1 MTTWVI
7 GDIQGC
13 FDPFQRLL
21 DKVAFDPSKDTLW
34 SVGDLINRGH
44 DNLSTLRWFYEN
56 RHAVKVVLGNHD
68 LHLLATRAGFGRL
81 SQSDNF
87 DDILSAPDGGQLM
100 DWLQEQPLIH
110 KEGDDILVHAGIPPC
125 WSIDDALEHGLEVA
139 NILQSEQTGRFFQ
152 TMYGNEPHRWSPH
165 LRGLSRLRVIT
176 NYFTR
181 MRFCTA
187 SGALDLKSKGSTAK
201 KSLLHGEPL
210 LPWFQ
215 HPRAEHEQ
223 ARILFGHWAALEGKT
238 DSGRFVGLD
247 TGCVWGGH
255 LTLLNLATNEIQC
268 HNCHEGQAAL

>member
-13 FDPFQRLL
+13 FQPFQRLL
-21 DKVAFDPSKDTLW
+21 KKIQFDPSKDTLW

-68 LHLLATRAGFGRL
+68 LHLLATRAGAGRL

-87 DDILSAPDGGQLM
+87 QDILNAPDGELLM
-100 DWLQEQPLIH
+100 DWLQQQPLIH
-110 KEGDDILVHAGIPPC
+110 KEGNDVLVHAGIPPC
-125 WSIDDALEHGLEVA
+125 WSTCEALQYGAEVA
-139 NILQSEQTGRFFQ
+139 KMLQSEDAPRFFQ
-152 TMYGNEPHRWSPH
+152 TMYGNEPYRWSPY

-181 MRFCTA
+181 MRFCTP
-187 SGALDLKSKGSTAK
+187 SGALDLKSKGTSPK
-201 KSLLHGEPL
+201 KSQLCGERL

-215 HPRAEHEQ
+215 HPLKLHSEE
-223 ARILFGHWAALEGKT
+223 RIFFGHWAALNGDTQSEQCI
-238 DSGRFVGLD
+238 GLD
-247 TGCVWGGH
+247 TGCVWGNE
-255 LTLLNLATNEIQC
+255 LTVLNTGTSQRVSVKF
-268 HNCHEGQAAL
+268 